1 MFQPESEI
9 AARLASV
16 EADHHVRILYACE
29 SGSRAWGFASPDSDW
44 DVRFLYVHPL
54 DWYLRV
60 SEHRDVI
67 ELPIVD
73 DLDINGWEL
82 RKSLRLMRKGN
93 PVLLEWLNSP
103 IRYRE
108 DAEFLAKI
116 RAQAEEHYSPIACFH
131 HYLHTAHN
139 NWRGYLQ
146 GPTVRLKKYLYVL
159 RPVLAC
165 RWIEAGRGMAPMEF
179 SRLVEATVT
188 DADLRAAIDRLL
200 VQKRTTGEI
209 GLGPA
214 IPEIDAFLAAEIAR
228 LAEVA
233 RTLPAKTGLD
243 NHGLDRLLRQTIL
256 GKADSGQ
263 PISTEA

>member
-1 MFQPESEI
+1 MSLPESEI
-9 AARLASV
+9 ATRLASV
-16 EADHHVRILYACE
+16 EADHNVRVLYACE

-54 DWYLRV
+54 DWYLSV

-82 RKSLRLMRKGN
+82 RKALRLMRKGN

-103 IRYRE
+103 IRYRV
-108 DAEFLAKI
+108 DADFLAAI
-116 RAQAEEHYSPIACFH
+116 RALAEAHYSPIACFH

-139 NWRGYLQ
+139 NWRGYLH
-146 GPTVRLKKYLYVL
+146 GPTVKLKKYLYVL

-165 RWIEAGRGMAPMEF
+165 RWIETGRGMAPMEF
-179 SRLVEATVT
+179 IRLVEATVT
-188 DADLRAAIDRLL
+188 DSTLRAAIDQLL
-200 VQKRTTGEI
+200 VLKRATGEM

-214 IPEIDAFLAAEIAR
+214 IPEIDAFLAAEMAR

-233 RTLPAKTGLD
+233 RTLPAKDKSDNTGMD
-243 NHGLDRLLRQTIL
+243 VLLRKTIL
-256 GKADSGQ
+256 GQ
-263 PISTEA
+263 

>member
-1 MFQPESEI
+1 MTDPESEI
-9 AARLASV
+9 ATRLVAAEDEHGV
-16 EADHHVRILYACE
+16 HILYACE

-54 DWYLRV
+54 DWYLSV
-60 SEHRDVI
+60 GEQRDVI

-82 RKSLRLMRKGN
+82 RKALRLMRKGN

-103 IRYRE
+103 IRYRV
-108 DAEFLAKI
+108 DTEFLAAI
-116 RAQAEEHYSPIACFH
+116 RALAEEHYSPIACFH
-131 HYLHTAHN
+131 HYLHTAQN
-139 NWRGYLQ
+139 NWRGYLH
-146 GPTVRLKKYLYVL
+146 GPMVRLKKYLYVL

-179 SRLVEATVT
+179 IRLVEATVT
-188 DADLRAAIDRLL
+188 DADLCVAIDQLLVLKRAA
-200 VQKRTTGEI
+200 GEL

-214 IPEIDAFLAAEIAR
+214 IPEIDAFLAAEITR

-233 RTLPAKTGLD
+233 RTLPAKAKSNNTGMD
-243 NHGLDRLLRQTIL
+243 VLLRQTIL
-256 GKADSGQ
+256 GQ
-263 PISTEA
+263 

>member
-1 MFQPESEI
+1 MSQPESEI

-16 EADHHVRILYACE
+16 EADFNVRVLYACE

-54 DWYLRV
+54 DWYLSV

-82 RKSLRLMRKGN
+82 RKALRLMRKGN

-103 IRYRE
+103 IRYRV
-108 DAEFLAKI
+108 DADFLATI
-116 RAQAEEHYSPIACFH
+116 RALAEAHYSPIVCFH

-139 NWRGYLQ
+139 NWRGYPHE
-146 GPTVRLKKYLYVL
+146 PTVKLKKYLYVL

-179 SRLVEATVT
+179 IHLVEATVT
-188 DADLRAAIDRLL
+188 DADLRAAIDQLL
-200 VQKRTTGEI
+200 VLKRASGEI
-209 GLGPA
+209 GLGPS
-214 IPEIDAFLAAEIAR
+214 IPEIDAFLMSEIAR
-228 LAEVA
+228 LANVA
-233 RTLPAKTGLD
+233 RTLPSKGKSDNTGMD
-243 NHGLDRLLRQTIL
+243 VLLRKTIL
-256 GKADSGQ
+256 G
-263 PISTEA
+263 E

>member
-1 MFQPESEI
+1 MRQPESEI
-9 AARLASV
+9 ATRLAAL
-16 EADHHVRILYACE
+16 EADHGVRVLYACE

-44 DVRFLYVHPL
+44 DVRFLYVHAL
-54 DWYLRV
+54 DWYLKTG
-60 SEHRDVI
+60 EHRDVI

-82 RKSLRLMRKGN
+82 RKALRLMRKGN

-103 IRYRE
+103 IRYRV
-108 DAEFLAKI
+108 DAEFLAAI
-116 RAQAEEHYSPIACFH
+116 RMQAEEHYSPIACFH

-139 NWRGYLQ
+139 NWRGYLR
-146 GPTVRLKKYLYVL
+146 GPTVKLKKYLYVL

-179 SRLVEATVT
+179 IRLVEATVT
-188 DADLRAAIDRLL
+188 DADLRASIDQLL
-200 VQKRTTGEI
+200 VLKRATGEM

-214 IPEIDAFLAAEIAR
+214 IPEIDAFLVAEMPR

-233 RTLPAKTGLD
+233 RTLPAKAKSDNTGMD
-243 NHGLDRLLRQTIL
+243 ELLRKTIL
-256 GKADSGQ
+256 DQ
-263 PISTEA
+263 